1 MRVTGSKAEIMPA
14 ETLMR
19 GVEIAEIQLDSLKA
33 SIRKN
38 PGRALVTALMFG
50 LVVGLVVRRI

>member
-1 MRVTGSKAEIMPA
+1 MIVTGRKAEIMPA

-33 SIRKN
+33 SIRNN
-38 PGRALVTALMFG
+38 PGRALATALMVG
-50 LVVGLVVRRI
+50 LVFGLVVRRI

>member
-1 MRVTGSKAEIMPA
+1 MIVTGKKAEIMPA

-38 PGRALVTALMFG
+38 PGKALMAALMAG
-50 LVVGLVVRRI
+50 LVVGFVVRRV